1 MNTQNVNVKT
11 AASESTERWDEK
23 ALDSLNSLQMSVS
36 NALLDYQRSP
46 DKARLETQTARLM
59 DQLEVQIRLIPV
71 ATLPLQQKV
80 DEIAQMLHL
89 MAQFAGTELRK

>member
-1 MNTQNVNVKT
+1 
-11 AASESTERWDEK
+11 
-23 ALDSLNSLQMSVS
+23 MSVS

-71 ATLPLQQKV
+71 ATLPLQQKW
-80 DEIAQMLHL
+80 M
-89 MAQFAGTELRK
+89 K

>member
-1 MNTQNVNVKT
+1 MCARPNVGRYPT
-11 AASESTERWDEK
+11 
-23 ALDSLNSLQMSVS
+23 SLRTGGPG
-36 NALLDYQRSP
+36 DFP

-71 ATLPLQQKV
+71 ATPPLQQKV

>member
-23 ALDSLNSLQMSVS
+23 TLDSLNSLQMSVS

-46 DKARLETQTARLM
+46 DKARLETETARLM

-71 ATLPLQQKV
+71 ATPALQQKV